1 MKAQRDIFLEE
12 IYYKLKTNKDIYVM
26 SADFGAPA
34 LDSIRRDF
42 EENFIHCGISEQAM
56 FDIGTGLSLE
66 GKSVFTYAMAP
77 FISLRTIEQL
87 KCGPA
92 MMNLPMNI
100 ISVGIGL
107 GYADAG
113 PTHYST
119 EDFACLRA
127 ISGTKIYTASDN
139 FITSQIAKETINK
152 NNLNYIRLDRH
163 PTDDIDFDKN
173 QFNFENGFRIIG
185 EYSDKK
191 VAIISHGR
199 ILHNCLMTLKKNH
212 DKCFLVDIFCSKP
225 ISNNLIEKLKDIKK
239 ILVMDEQ
246 TPNGNLTSAI
256 QEKLSENKI
265 FNYIQNLSLPESYIF
280 QNGGR
285 DYLLKSYNLDD
296 KSILETFDKII

>member
-1 MKAQRDIFLEE
+1 MKTQRDIFLEE
-12 IYYKLKTNKDIYVM
+12 IYKKLKTNKDIYVM

-185 EYSDKK
+185 EYSAKK

-225 ISNNLIEKLKDIKK
+225 ISNKLIEKLRDVKK
-239 ILVMDEQ
+239 ILVVDEQ

-265 FNYIQNLSLPESYIF
+265 FNYIQNVSLPESYIF

-296 KSILETFDKII
+296 KSILDTFDKII

>member
-1 MKAQRDIFLEE
+1 MP
-12 IYYKLKTNKDIYVM
+12 T
-26 SADFGAPA
+26 

-42 EENFIHCGISEQAM
+42 EENFIHCSISEQAM

-113 PTHYST
+113 PTHFST

-185 EYSDKK
+185 EYS
-191 VAIISHGR
+191 
-199 ILHNCLMTLKKNH
+199 
-212 DKCFLVDIFCSKP
+212 
-225 ISNNLIEKLKDIKK
+225 
-239 ILVMDEQ
+239 
-246 TPNGNLTSAI
+246 
-256 QEKLSENKI
+256 
-265 FNYIQNLSLPESYIF
+265 
-280 QNGGR
+280 
-285 DYLLKSYNLDD
+285 LKSGNNF
-296 KSILETFDKII
+296 SR

>member
-239 ILVMDEQ
+239 ILVVDEQ

>member
-12 IYYKLKTNKDIYVM
+12 IYNKLKTNKDIYVM

-199 ILHNCLMTLKKNH
+199 ILHNCLMTLKKNY

-225 ISNNLIEKLKDIKK
+225 ISNNLIEKLKDVKK
-239 ILVMDEQ
+239 ILVVDEQ

-296 KSILETFDKII
+296 KSILDTFDKII